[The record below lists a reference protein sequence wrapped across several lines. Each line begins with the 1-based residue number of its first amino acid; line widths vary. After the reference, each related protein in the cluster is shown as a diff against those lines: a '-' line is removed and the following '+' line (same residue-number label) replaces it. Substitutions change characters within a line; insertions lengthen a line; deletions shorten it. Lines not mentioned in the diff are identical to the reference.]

1 MMTLIRIGLAIA
13 AVIGGGVLVNAA
25 LNPPVNF
32 FVSALERLERR
43 EPQRILPLIHDLFQT
58 TH

>member
-25 LNPPVNF
+25 LNPPVTSSSPPWSDW
-32 FVSALERLERR
+32 SAANHNASCR
-43 EPQRILPLIHDLFQT
+43 
-58 TH
+58 